1 MSLHDMYFSKKNKNY
16 MYEILSKVIH
26 DETGIQIINSEKY
39 INLYRLH
46 YSSIFIKFN
55 TDEITILNKE
65 LINYIGD
72 LILKDINSPKIIKS
86 TIEDKI
92 NSNESIEIK
101 NKKNISLYSSQRLKN
116 SLNRYNFSISVDFNE
131 FSPKSITLLK
141 EQNSLFSNPNINV
154 LFNDKDNLQ
163 FILKSKQKIGENEYY
178 TYECLIE
185 DKIQCENILQIR
197 VRNYIMNDCSDKPD
211 IYQIHKI
218 KKIKHENKDHL
229 CLEINDHDLNNNDE
243 LGLFLS
249 DNDMIRID
257 KSIFVTK
264 IIKNYILTDYINLD
278 LSKSYSCIEMNKN
291 ITINGQI

>member
-1 MSLHDMYFSKKNKNY
+1 MYFSKKNKNY

-26 DETGIQIINSEKY
+26 DETGIHIVNSEKY

-46 YSSIFIKFN
+46 YSSIFHRIN

-72 LILKDINSPKIIKS
+72 LILKDIKSPKIIKPI
-86 TIEDKI
+86 IEEVDTK
-92 NSNESIEIK
+92 ELIEIK
-101 NKKNISLYSSQRLKN
+101 NKKYISLHSSQRLKN

-131 FSPKSITLLK
+131 FSPKSIILLK

-163 FILKSKQKIGENEYY
+163 FILKSKQKIGLNEYY

-185 DKIQCENILQIR
+185 DKIQCENILKIR
-197 VRNYIMNDCSDKPD
+197 VQNYIMNDCSDKPD
-211 IYQIHKI
+211 IYQIHRI
-218 KKIKHENKDHL
+218 KKINHENKEYL
-229 CLEINDHDLNNNDE
+229 CLEITDHDIMDGDE

-249 DNDMIRID
+249 DHDMIKID

-264 IIKNYILTDYINLD
+264 IIKNYVLTDYINLD
-278 LSKSYSCIEMNKN
+278 LSNNYSCLQMNKN